1 MSSLPVSGTPVV
13 IGTVNDYA
21 VRVRRGP
28 STNYG
33 IITELLQGT
42 KGLCRRWREEKN
54 GETWYKIS
62 FKIGSK
68 TVTGYMR
75 SDFIKIQ

>member
-33 IITELLQGT
+33 IITELY
-42 KGLCRRWREEKN
+42 KGRKVYVVGGAKKN

>member
-1 MSSLPVSGTPVV
+1 MPVSGTPVV

-33 IITELLQGT
+33 IITELY
-42 KGLCRRWREEKN
+42 K
-54 GETWYKIS
+54 ETWYKIS